1 MTIQT
6 DSSSAI
12 TPPDP
17 LMQSASQDLPS
28 WRRCD
33 TLSQILPK
41 QDGSLDS
48 FILSPKQYSLHGILI
63 HELPKGILRM
73 YDANLE
79 EFNRLGRLI
88 SRLRNVFYND
98 PIAVS
103 ERIGYAPIRML
114 GWWRKNLKD
123 ELDWLTTGG
132 EPLPQVNPDE
142 GIPNIPP
149 ASGYQNSKECL
160 NQVIQTATAL
170 NGTTSS
176 YSTVSYMNET
186 QLDALL
192 LGNGNHTST
201 IGIDFEM
208 TGLDPTGD
216 WVLNVGWAKS
226 KPGAGEDLV
235 TPIKSVMFGASES
248 RVALGNPTQVINGIT
263 IDEVKGRPPLEA
275 DVETQYE
282 ILDDLYSRPVM
293 TAHSACMEDRLLEQ
307 CVDGYAEARRDGIIK
322 VVDTRLLSTWL
333 DRDPGKKGNRLEDYA
348 HRWGVLSEDETEA
361 HLGLDDTMLM
371 LRAED
376 RQLRELFR
384 AGN

>member
-6 DSSSAI
+6 DSSSVIA
-12 TPPDP
+12 PPDP

-33 TLSQILPK
+33 ALSQMLPK
-41 QDGSLDS
+41 QDGGLDS
-48 FILSPKQYSLHGILI
+48 FIFSPKQYSLHGILI
-63 HELPKGILRM
+63 HELPKGVLHM

-88 SRLRNVFYND
+88 GRLRNVFYND
-98 PIAVS
+98 PTAVS
-103 ERIGYAPIRML
+103 ERIGYAPIRVL

-160 NQVIQTATAL
+160 HQVIQTATAL
-170 NGTTSS
+170 NGTTSA
-176 YSTVSYMNET
+176 YSTVSGMNET

-192 LGNGNHTST
+192 LGDGNHTST

-235 TPIKSVMFGASES
+235 TPIKSVMCGVSES
-248 RVALGNPTQVINGIT
+248 RETLGNPTQVINGIT
-263 IDEVKGRPPLEA
+263 IGEVKGRPPLEA
-275 DVETQYE
+275 DIETQYE

-293 TAHSACMEDRLLEQ
+293 TAHSARMEDRLLEQ

>member
-1 MTIQT
+1 M
-6 DSSSAI
+6 
-12 TPPDP
+12 
-17 LMQSASQDLPS
+17 
-28 WRRCD
+28 
-33 TLSQILPK
+33 LPK

-48 FILSPKQYSLHGILI
+48 FIFSPKQYSLHGTLI
-63 HELPKGILRM
+63 RELPKEVTHM

-88 SRLRNVFYND
+88 NALRGVFYND
-98 PIAVS
+98 PTAVS

-132 EPLPQVNPDE
+132 ESLPQVNLDD
-142 GIPNIPP
+142 GIPNVSP
-149 ASGYQNSKECL
+149 ASGYQNNGECL
-160 NQVIQTATAL
+160 DQVLKTAIAL
-170 NGTTSS
+170 NGAAPTRHVNPCMSES
-176 YSTVSYMNET
+176 

-192 LGNGNHTST
+192 LGDGNHTST

-235 TPIKSVMFGASES
+235 TPIKSVMFGTSES
-248 RVALGNPTQVINGIT
+248 RVTLGNPTQVINGIT

-293 TAHSACMEDRLLEQ
+293 TAHSACMEDQLLEQ

-348 HRWGVLSEDETEA
+348 RRWGVLSEDEIEA

-384 AGN
+384 AGI